1 MAASDSLT
9 GREQEKKK
17 ENKPAVHKQQTR
29 NNTKSIRYSGKQ
41 VIHKQS
47 TKVEKRIKELITHW
61 GKTRIPE

>member
-41 VIHKQS
+41 DTGDTQAIN
-47 TKVEKRIKELITHW
+47 
-61 GKTRIPE
+61 